1 VLGVPDLQNFQE
13 LLPYSSKIVVYLG
26 LCIMSGEKARISS
39 FSSCKK
45 ERKGEK
51 KGRVS
56 TNQRAPVGPKH
67 QAAMVHSALGENSKT

>member
-1 VLGVPDLQNFQE
+1 
-13 LLPYSSKIVVYLG
+13 
-26 LCIMSGEKARISS
+26 MSGEKARISS

-45 ERKGEK
+45 EKKGKK

-56 TNQRAPVGPKH
+56 TNQRAPVGPKD